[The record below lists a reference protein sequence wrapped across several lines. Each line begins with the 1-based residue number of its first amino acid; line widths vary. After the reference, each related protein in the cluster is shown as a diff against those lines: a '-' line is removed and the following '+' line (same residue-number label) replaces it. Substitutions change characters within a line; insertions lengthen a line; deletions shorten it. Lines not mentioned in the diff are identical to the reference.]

1 MSVLG
6 LLFVFN
12 LILRLTSPDTSFSS
26 GGAFA
31 GAMPRFSMSDAP
43 LLGACPM
50 DVRCDS
56 GGGQGSARE
65 AEPRASAGPFKRT
78 AQQVK
83 RHAYTV
89 VRC

>member
-65 AEPRASAGPFKRT
+65 AEPRASQARSSGLRSRSSVT
-78 AQQVK
+78 LT
-83 RHAYTV
+83 RW
-89 VRC
+89 